1 VRDKSR
7 NFQNKR
13 CGVLWFNSMKNK
25 ENNLDNIENN
35 IKEIGSGLEET
46 SPFQKKG
53 MPKFS
58 IIIILA
64 IFLSSVFG
72 AIFGFMAGNISK
84 NIPALQKFQLGKN
97 QNQSSQSS
105 LQAERQQVTN
115 EDNLVTDL
123 VQKSIPA
130 VVSIVISKNV
140 SVLQNQNFFNDPFGF
155 FSNPNGNGGSSG
167 NNSNNSGTQKQTI
180 GGGSG
185 FFVSSNG
192 MIVTNKHVVEDA
204 SADYTVITND
214 GKEYPAKILARDPAM
229 DLAVIK
235 IDGDNFPVLDLGDSD
250 SAKIGQTIISIGN
263 SLGQFSN
270 TVTKG
275 IISGLK
281 RNVTA
286 GSDSSGSSEQLSNI
300 IQIDAPIN
308 PGNSGGPLLDLDG
321 NVIGINV
328 AMAQGAEN
336 IAFSI
341 PINQVKKVIEQV
353 KSNGKISV
361 PFLGVR
367 YVIVGDSLQKQ
378 NNLPFD
384 YGALVLRGQ
393 TITDFAVVPGSPA
406 DKAGIVEN
414 DIILE
419 ANGQKIDNSNP
430 LSNVLN
436 NFGATDTITLKIW
449 HKGNTK
455 DIQVQLQERK
465 N

>member
-1 VRDKSR
+1 MEIEKNNEEPEKNELNPSENTLSAKSTA
-7 NFQNKR
+7 
-13 CGVLWFNSMKNK
+13 K
-25 ENNLDNIENN
+25 ENL
-35 IKEIGSGLEET
+35 
-46 SPFQKKG
+46 
-53 MPKFS
+53 PKFY
-58 IIIILA
+58 IIMILI

-72 AIFGFMAGNISK
+72 AVFGFMAGNISK
-84 NIPALQKFQLGKN
+84 NNPFFQKFQIGKGN
-97 QNQSSQSS
+97 EQPTAQEQKQLITS
-105 LQAERQQVTN
+105 
-115 EDNLVTDL
+115 EDNLVTGL
-123 VQKSIPA
+123 VEKSTPA
-130 VVSIVISKNV
+130 VVSIVISKDV
-140 SVLQNQNFFNDPFGF
+140 PIYQQNFFDDPFGF
-155 FSNPNGNGGSSG
+155 FSNPDNNSSG
-167 NNSNNSGTQKQTI
+167 NNSGTQKQKI

-192 MIVTNKHVVEDA
+192 MIVTNKHVVEDT

-214 GKEYPAKILARDPAM
+214 GKEHSAKVLARDPAM

-235 IDGDNFPVLDLGDSD
+235 IDGDNFPVLNLGNSD
-250 SAKIGQTIISIGN
+250 SIKIGQTVIAIGN

-286 GSDSSGSSEQLSNI
+286 GSSSTGMSEQLSNI
-300 IQIDAPIN
+300 IQTDAPIN

-341 PINQVKKVIEQV
+341 PINQVKKIIDQV
-353 KSNGKISV
+353 KTNGKISV

-367 YVIVGDSLQKQ
+367 YVVVDDSLQKQ
-378 NNLPFD
+378 NNLPFN

-393 TITDFAVVPGSPA
+393 NITDLAVVPGSPA
-406 DKAGIVEN
+406 DKAGIMEN

-419 ANGQKIDNSNP
+419 VNGKKIDSNNL
-430 LSNVLN
+430 LSNILN
-436 NFGATDTITLKIW
+436 GCGATETITLKVW
-449 HKGNTK
+449 HKGNTQDLK
-455 DIQVQLQERK
+455 VQLEERK
-465 N
+465 